1 MIEYLWVICLRLRN
15 LKNTEE
21 IMNNCDY
28 LITDSSQYKGKWNK
42 LFENDNPIYIEIG
55 MGFGKF
61 IYENAL
67 KNPNINYIGIE
78 RFDKV
83 IARAIKKIDKRLDN
97 LYIIRM
103 DAKDIE
109 LSFDKEVDLVYLNF
123 SDPWP
128 KKRNA
133 KNRLTSIDFLKRYD
147 KIFKDKKTII
157 MKTDNRDLF
166 ISSLETMS
174 TYGYGFSDISFDL
187 HSTEDNVI
195 TTEYE
200 EKFIAKGNPI
210 YFLVGSKE

>member
-187 HSTEDNVI
+187 HSTEDNII